1 MTKITLELIENSIQ
15 RTNPLK
21 DRELDLK
28 GNKISLIENL
38 GTTLDQFDALDFT
51 DNEIHRF
58 DGFPCLKRLKSINF
72 TNNKIIKIAKGLN
85 EFIPNIDTLVFINNN
100 IHELKEVDNLLCFK
114 NLEFLAFLKN
124 PITTQQN
131 YRLYVIHKLPQ
142 VRILDFCR
150 VKDKERRQAATV
162 FANVKSTESSSMATA
177 GTNVPMKPKTQII
190 NGNVPKQL
198 HVESNH
204 QMEVEPANPIMRKP
218 TIADMQALR
227 TAIQNAC
234 SNDEVDAL
242 NYLLNTGKFAGFAE
256 SQQQQQHRHYRN

>member
-38 GTTLDQFDALDFT
+38 GITLDQFDSLDFT

-85 EFIPNIDTLVFINNN
+85 EFIPNIATLVFINNN
-100 IHELKEVDNLLCFK
+100 IHELKEVDNLVCFK
-114 NLEFLAFLKN
+114 NPEFLAFLKN

-131 YRLYVIHKLPQ
+131 YRLYVIHKLPK
-142 VRILDFCR
+142 VRILDFYR
-150 VKDKERRQAATV
+150 VKE
-162 FANVKSTESSSMATA
+162 
-177 GTNVPMKPKTQII
+177 
-190 NGNVPKQL
+190 
-198 HVESNH
+198 
-204 QMEVEPANPIMRKP
+204 
-218 TIADMQALR
+218 
-227 TAIQNAC
+227 
-234 SNDEVDAL
+234 
-242 NYLLNTGKFAGFAE
+242 
-256 SQQQQQHRHYRN
+256 